1 VRTRKKKLALEL
13 VVATVAAGVV
23 ALAIRQAKQTRK
35 RMSHSIRRWHP
46 ITINRDITD
55 VTLDSEELQPLLTLG
70 DAIEIQITPAPRSNG
85 TEIAGRIVRD
95 GRTDKEARHLL
106 PKLRVALRNTQW
118 LFETGEILKAD
129 EPPSTHRTLMGLPLD
144 FVARHAREGGRL

>member
-1 VRTRKKKLALEL
+1 MRTQNKKPALTL
-13 VVATVAAGVV
+13 ITAAVVTGVAAIAVQ
-23 ALAIRQAKQTRK
+23 QAKQTRK
-35 RMSHSIRRWHP
+35 RITHSARRWHP

-55 VTLDSEELQPLLTLG
+55 VTLDSEELQPLLKLG
-70 DAIEIQITPAPRSNG
+70 DAIEILITPAPGGNG

-95 GRTDKEARHLL
+95 GLTDKEARHLL